1 MGAPEVEAEASD
13 GEGTGWADAITGLS
27 EAQPAASFC
36 AGGAGKAVGDPRSGV
51 GSEEEEGL
59 ERGTAFLLGELHKVG
74 EVLVEVGSTSSSTHG
89 WGPNAIETE
98 EELESC
104 IERLRSVALER
115 GKADISVLRRRTIT
129 EDSGAKR
136 KLHLAD
142 VEVRRRAGNPLEVR
156 IAVVGNVDSG
166 KSTMVGVLTR
176 SMLDDGRGSARQK
189 ILKFSHEAQTGRT
202 SSIGQHNLC
211 ISSTG
216 EILNDSTFRQTQC
229 GEVVARSS
237 KLITMVDLAGHEKY
251 FKTTAFG
258 LTGNLP
264 DYAMLIIGANHG
276 LIGMC
281 KEHLGE

>member
-36 AGGAGKAVGDPRSGV
+36 AGGAGEVEGDPRSGV

-59 ERGTAFLLGELHKVG
+59 ERGNAFLLGELHKVG